1 MQISMYE
8 ILVPVATRM
17 LGNLSAILD
26 KGAAFAE
33 AKQIEQNVLTN
44 ARLAPDMFTLARQVQ
59 IACDIVKGGAARLG
73 GVEVPKHEDNETT
86 FAELKARIA
95 KVQAFINS
103 VPAANFAGS
112 EDRAI
117 TLNMRTGDM
126 HFTGLDYLRH
136 FVFPNFYFHITMTYA
151 ILRHNGVELGK
162 MDFLG
167 AK

>member
-8 ILVPVATRM
+8 SLIPVSNLM
-17 LGNLSAILD
+17 LNNLSVILD

-33 AKQIEQNVLTN
+33 AKKIEQTVLTG
-44 ARLAPDMFTLARQVQ
+44 ARLAPDMFPLSRQVQ
-59 IACDIVKGGAARLG
+59 IACDMVKGAAARLG
-73 GVEVPKHEDNETT
+73 GVDIPKHDDTETT

-103 VPAANFAGS
+103 VPAANFSGS
-112 EDRAI
+112 EDKAI
-117 TLNMRTGDM
+117 TLTMRRGDM
-126 HFTGLDYLRH
+126 HFSGLDYLRY
-136 FVFPNFYFHITMTYA
+136 FVLPNLYFHATTTYA

-167 AK
+167 S